1 MNEQSS
7 GNEGE
12 ESEVNK
18 TRSRETKWVA
28 AATMV
33 QVKTVESWNKR
44 GANKNEWIGT
54 SLVVQW
60 LRIHLLMQ
68 GHKFDPWSRK
78 IPHAVEQLSPWA
90 PSIEPVLQ
98 SPGMVTTEPPCYD
111 QRSHRNEKPLITT
124 TRESLRSNKDPAHTR
139 TGAHTP
145 LPQHS
150 TKIILKKKLTI
161 WSSFQNRVLYW
172 GETTMEQNPN

>member
-78 IPHAVEQLSPWA
+78 IPHATEQ
-90 PSIEPVLQ
+90 Q
-98 SPGMVTTEPPCYD
+98 SPHHNYWACSPRAREL
-111 QRSHRNEKPLITT
+111 QQEKPLQWETNAP
-124 TRESLRSNKDPAHTR
+124 RLESSPCSPQPEEAAHSN
-139 TGAHTP
+139 
-145 LPQHS
+145 
-150 TKIILKKKLTI
+150 
-161 WSSFQNRVLYW
+161 
-172 GETTMEQNPN
+172 